1 MPREFS
7 RTLRINAQLQREL
20 SSLIREE
27 LTDPR
32 VALVTVTQVSVSPD
46 MRNAR
51 ISVSLLGSDAEL
63 KAAAKALNG
72 AASLLRRAIGKSLK
86 LRYVPML
93 RFFADEALREGDRIG
108 SMIRDATARDLAH
121 PVTPGTAVAPK
132 KKAKPAP
139 EDGEG

>member
-20 SSLIREE
+20 SSLIREQ

-51 ISVSLLGSDAEL
+51 ISISQLGSDAEL

-108 SMIRDATARDLAH
+108 SMIREATARDLAH
-121 PVTPGTAVAPK
+121 PVAPSAAVVPK
-132 KKAKPAP
+132 KKIAPP